1 MLSMTTP
8 RFGTLVGR
16 YVLYLGD
23 ELDTEEGVVYRNAE
37 QFLKTLPDVKLAQ

>member
-23 ELDTEEGVVYRNAE
+23 ELDTEEGIAYRSAE